1 MVKKSPNE
9 KIFVPNEKN
18 FVRTLLGKSPNVK
31 KYVMDVKNYVR
42 TFLRTLG
49 QKLGQIGLV
58 SVQVCLF
65 LLQLEEVAL
74 DERFQAVLVYRQF

>member
-42 TFLRTLG
+42 TFFENTWTETWTNRA
-49 QKLGQIGLV
+49 
-58 SVQVCLF
+58 SFCPSLF
-65 LLQLEEVAL
+65 VFIAA
-74 DERFQAVLVYRQF
+74 RRSSP